1 MRIVIALVLPILLA
15 GCPQTREDM
24 QRDETT
30 QKWEQVVRWNMFD
43 SMANFMHPDWLAE
56 HPVTDFEVQ
65 RLQQFKVSQYRVR
78 QVISL
83 PDGTGFDRIVELRL
97 YHLHTARERVVE
109 HLESWRWDEERKRWM
124 LHSGLPDPTR
134 R

>member
-1 MRIVIALVLPILLA
+1 MRILLSVLLVLLLA
-15 GCPQTREDM
+15 GCPQKREDIL
-24 QRDETT
+24 RDETT

-56 HPVTDFEVQ
+56 NPVSEFEVQ

-83 PDGTGFDRIVELRL
+83 PDGSGFDRVVELRL
-97 YHLHTARERVVE
+97 YHLHSARERLVE
-109 HLESWRWDEERKRWM
+109 HVESWRWDEERKRWM
-124 LHSGLPDPTR
+124 LHSGMPDPTMR
-134 R
+134 